1 MHPQRRG
8 FDPWVG
14 KIPWRRKMLPTPVF
28 WPREFHGLY
37 SPQGHKESD
46 MTEQLSLSLSF
57 LLQLPQLLIFSFLWL
72 GHFTVQP
79 YLLSSHSCAC
89 FDFSF
94 RAGKVVCLLILFPP
108 KFPRRAYREIQVIQ
122 MWNTVVWFLVQSLII
137 KNCCMILNSLVDI
150 SKHQS
155 ILHL

>member
-1 MHPQRRG
+1 MGSIPGLGRSPG
-8 FDPWVG
+8 EG
-14 KIPWRRKMLPTPVF
+14 KCYPLQYSDLENSMACIVHRVIKSRTWLSN
-28 WPREFHGLY
+28 FHFHFRSY
-37 SPQGHKESD
+37 SSSPSYV
-46 MTEQLSLSLSF
+46 
-57 LLQLPQLLIFSFLWL
+57 IFSFLWL